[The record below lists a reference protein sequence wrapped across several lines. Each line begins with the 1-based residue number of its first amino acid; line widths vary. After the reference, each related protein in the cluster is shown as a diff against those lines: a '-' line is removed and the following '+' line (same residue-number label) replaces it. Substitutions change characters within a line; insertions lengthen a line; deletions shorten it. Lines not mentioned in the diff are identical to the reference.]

1 MTHVKTIST
10 TYYLIGSF
18 KWWLSINSSQRVQC
32 ITIIKAACVT
42 RVLYLASRHYARGI
56 LEKKNWKKENRKERK
71 LVLPAKLNA
80 SLFS

>member
-18 KWWLSINSSQRVQC
+18 KWWFGINSSQRVQC

-42 RVLYLASRHYARGI
+42 RVLYLASRHYARPDY
-56 LEKKNWKKENRKERK
+56 E
-71 LVLPAKLNA
+71 A
-80 SLFS
+80 F